1 MTPERPR
8 DVERA
13 HASLSAT
20 SVHLHVDQ
28 QCSNGLRVGGRRY
41 VSLNI
46 DASYLREAL
55 SE

>member
-1 MTPERPR
+1 MPPERPR

-20 SVHLHVDQ
+20 SAHLHVDQ
-28 QCSNGLRVGGRRY
+28 QRSDGLRVGGRRY

-46 DASYLREAL
+46 DASSLREAI
-55 SE
+55 SD